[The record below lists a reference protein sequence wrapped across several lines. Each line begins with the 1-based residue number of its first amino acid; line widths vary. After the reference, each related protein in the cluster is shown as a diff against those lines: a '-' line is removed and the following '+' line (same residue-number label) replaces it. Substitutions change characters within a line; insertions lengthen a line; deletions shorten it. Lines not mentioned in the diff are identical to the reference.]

1 MDDMKKRQVSFLGV
15 KYIALVLL
23 IIIIWETASI
33 TGVLPTYMLPAPHAI
48 LQLFIKKLSTGELL
62 INVLVSIRRVFL
74 GFLIASVIAIVFGIL
89 ISVSANFEV
98 VTSLLL
104 QILKPIPPIAWIPIA
119 IIWLGIG
126 EQSKIFIIFIG
137 AFFPILTNVI
147 DGIVQIDKRYFEVS
161 QTFEISRRKL
171 ITNVM
176 IPAALP
182 QVMTGL
188 KIGLGN
194 AWICVVA
201 AEMIAAT
208 SGIGYML
215 MDGRSLSMPGQVIL
229 SMIMVGVIGKIMEDI
244 LRLIQNKL
252 VKY

>member
-1 MDDMKKRQVSFLGV
+1 M
-15 KYIALVLL
+15 YWLV
-23 IIIIWETASI
+23 
-33 TGVLPTYMLPAPHAI
+33 
-48 LQLFIKKLSTGELL
+48 
-62 INVLVSIRRVFL
+62 
-74 GFLIASVIAIVFGIL
+74 VIAIVFGIL

>member
-1 MDDMKKRQVSFLGV
+1 MNKKEHVSFYGL
-15 KYIALVLL
+15 KYISLLV
-23 IIIIWETASI
+23 IILAIWETSSLV
-33 TGVLPTYMLPAPHAI
+33 GLLPAYMLPAPHKV
-48 LQLFIKKLSTGELL
+48 LELLVSKLISGEL
-62 INVLVSIRRVFL
+62 IVNILVSIRRVFL
-74 GFLIASVIAIVFGIL
+74 GFLIASFVAIVFGIF
-89 ISVSANFEV
+89 ISVSKNFEV
-98 VTSLLL
+98 ITSLLL

-126 EQSKIFIIFIG
+126 EESKVFIIFIG
-137 AFFPILTNVI
+137 SFFPILTNVI

-161 QTFEISRRKL
+161 ETFEISRKKL
-171 ITNVM
+171 IKDVM

-215 MDGRSLSMPGQVIL
+215 MDGRSLSMPSQVIL
-229 SMIMVGVIGKIMEDI
+229 SMLVVGIFGKIMED
-244 LRLIQNKL
+244 LLKLLQDKLI
-252 VKY
+252 KY

>member
-1 MDDMKKRQVSFLGV
+1 MVEKEKNLIYWI
-15 KYIALVLL
+15 KYILL
-23 IIIIWETASI
+23 PIVIIAIWESASLS
-33 TGVLPTYMLPAPHAI
+33 GKLPSYMLPAPHEI
-48 LQLFIKKLSTGELL
+48 LQLFVETLLNGKLFTNIG
-62 INVLVSIRRVFL
+62 VSIGRVFSGFFLAAFTAIIL
-74 GFLIASVIAIVFGIL
+74 GVM
-89 ISVSANFEV
+89 ISLSKNVETI
-98 VTSLLL
+98 TSLIL

-126 EQSKIFIIFIG
+126 EGSKIFIIFIG
-137 AFFPILTNVI
+137 AVFPILTNVI
-147 DGIVQIDKRYFEVS
+147 DGISQIDKRFFEVS
-161 QTFEISRRKL
+161 QVFEIPRKRL
-171 ITNVM
+171 IKDVI
-176 IPAALP
+176 IPASLP

-229 SMIMVGVIGKIMEDI
+229 SMLVVGIVGKIMDDI
-244 LRLIQNKL
+244 LQRLQKKL
-252 VKY
+252 TYY

>member
-1 MDDMKKRQVSFLGV
+1 MKDGKNIFYWL
-15 KYIALVLL
+15 KYVALIFIV
-23 IIIIWETASI
+23 IVIWEIASI
-33 TGVLPTYMLPAPHAI
+33 SGALPAYMLPSPHAI
-48 LQLFIKKLSTGELL
+48 VMLSIKKIATGELL
-62 INVLVSIRRVFL
+62 VNVLVSIRRVFL
-74 GFLIASVIAIVFGIL
+74 GFLIAALVAIVFGIF
-89 ISVSANFEV
+89 ISVSKNFEIF
-98 VTSLLL
+98 TSLLL

-147 DGIVQIDKRYFEVS
+147 DGISQIDKRFFEVS
-161 QTFEISRRKL
+161 QTFEISRKKL

-215 MDGRSLSMPGQVIL
+215 MDGRSLSMPGQVVL
-229 SMIMVGVIGKIMEDI
+229 SMIIVGIIGKLMEDI
-244 LRLIQNKL
+244 LRSIQNKL
-252 VKY
+252 IKY

>member
-1 MDDMKKRQVSFLGV
+1 MKKEHKGLVYRI
-15 KYIALVLL
+15 KYLILPFTVIA
-23 IIIIWETASI
+23 IWEAASLS
-33 TGVLPTYMLPAPHAI
+33 GSLPPYMLPAPHEI
-48 LQLFIKKLSTGELL
+48 LQLLVKTVKNGVLIKNIG
-62 INVLVSIRRVFL
+62 VSIGRVFS
-74 GFLIASVIAIVFGIL
+74 GFFLAALFAIVLGVL
-89 ISVSANFEV
+89 ISLSENAEII
-98 VTSLLL
+98 TGLLL

-126 EQSKIFIIFIG
+126 EASKIFIIFIG
-137 AFFPILTNVI
+137 SVFPILTNVV
-147 DGIVQIDKRYFEVS
+147 DGIRQIDKRYFEVS
-161 QTFEISRRKL
+161 QVFEIPKKKL
-171 ITNVM
+171 IKDVI
-176 IPAALP
+176 IPASFP

-229 SMIMVGVIGKIMEDI
+229 SMFVVGIVGKLMDDI
-244 LRLIQNKL
+244 LQKL
-252 VKY
+252 QKKLLYY